1 MPATTLRAA
10 VHAASGVSQEE
21 EEEEEKGKLSR
32 ACHLRVKETTEM
44 DISERRARR
53 SPQKKKNKQ
62 HIISSFHT

>member
-1 MPATTLRAA
+1 MPAAGQRCMQHLGFRKRK
-10 VHAASGVSQEE
+10 
-21 EEEEEKGKLSR
+21 KGKLSR

-44 DISERRARR
+44 DITQRRARR

>member
-1 MPATTLRAA
+1 MPATALRAA

>member
-1 MPATTLRAA
+1 MPATALRAA

-53 SPQKKKNKQ
+53 SPQKKNKQ